1 MPRYLALLRG
11 VSPQNASMPALKRCL
26 ENAGFTEVKTLLAS
40 GNVAFTA
47 RAGTEAAL
55 TRKLEAAIAADLG
68 REFPVFLRPQS
79 ALQALIAADPFAG
92 HRLPVEAKRIVTF
105 LRAAP
110 PAGFRLPPPAE
121 GVTIHALEGR
131 EAFTSY
137 LPHPRGP
144 VFMSILERT
153 FGKEQTTRTWDTVKR
168 CAEA

>member
-1 MPRYLALLRG
+1 MARYLAFLRG
-11 VSPQNASMPALKRCL
+11 VSPQNAAMPALKRCF
-26 ENAGFTEVKTLLAS
+26 EDAGFTDVKTLLAS

-55 TRKLEAAIAADLG
+55 TRKLEAAIAAGLG

-92 HRLPVEAKRIVTF
+92 RRLPAEAKRIVTF

-121 GVTIHALEGR
+121 GVAIHALQGR

-137 LPHPRGP
+137 QPHPRGP
-144 VFMSILERT
+144 VFMSILEKT
-153 FGKEQTTRTWDTVKR
+153 FGKDQTTRTWDTVKR